1 MTSQRHPSKCS
12 STGAL
17 SERPGAL
24 RCESRHENSRWASRP
39 SGTRRRASSRRPPCR
54 SRHSRRR
61 RSIKSRG
68 KENVVAHVV
77 KYATT
82 DTTCS
87 LPRGGSRRAAAP
99 RAPARAL
106 RAASFVRPR
115 NVRRDARAGLPR
127 RAPPGG
133 VIAEASLGCCCC
145 CCGSGRD
152 AARGRGPALALGR
165 GRVAVRDA
173 GVQVARH
180 RARAAGPR
188 HRRGESRDGR
198 TARGA
203 SPDRPLGLRR
213 GLARLRRHAHPLPT
227 RLGLAFR
234 RLLCVTPR

>member
-165 GRVAVRDA
+165 GRVAVRDV
-173 GVQVARH
+173 GVQVACK
-180 RARAAGPR
+180 
-188 HRRGESRDGR
+188 S
-198 TARGA
+198 
-203 SPDRPLGLRR
+203 LVI
-213 GLARLRRHAHPLPT
+213 GLALLDRVIDAAKAETAARLEEQVQIDRWGFVEGSHDYDVT
-227 RLGLAFR
+227 RIRFRLASASLFADY
-234 RLLCVTPR
+234 CA